1 MLEVENT
8 RKKSFSLSELANLP
22 PKDPSLAVQVKLIG
36 VLGSAAGEREIR
48 LEVPGP
54 QTVANF
60 VSQLLET
67 VGKRQFREFLVDS
80 GTGDPR
86 PNVIILLD
94 EQDCNLFGGL
104 KALVHPKTIVTIIP
118 VAHGG

>member
-1 MLEVENT
+1 M
-8 RKKSFSLSELANLP
+8 
-22 PKDPSLAVQVKLIG
+22 LIG
-36 VLGSAAGEREIR
+36 VLASAAGDRDIM
-48 LEVPGP
+48 LPVSGP
-54 QTVANF
+54 QTVSDF
-60 VSQLLET
+60 VSKLLET

-80 GTGDPR
+80 GTEDPR

-104 KALVHPKTIVTIIP
+104 KALIQPGTMVTIIP

>member
-1 MLEVENT
+1 MEVENT
-8 RKKSFSLSELANLP
+8 KKRFFSLSEPVSLP
-22 PKDPSLAVQVKLIG
+22 AMDPSFVVQVKLIG
-36 VLGSAAGEREIR
+36 VLASAAGEREIR

-54 QTVANF
+54 QTVADF
-60 VSQLLET
+60 VSRLLQT
-67 VGKRQFREFLVDS
+67 VGKRQFKEFLVDS

-104 KALVHPKTIVTIIP
+104 EAIVQPKTTVTIIP

>member
-1 MLEVENT
+1 LSSSETV
-8 RKKSFSLSELANLP
+8 SLPAEDS
-22 PKDPSLAVQVKLIG
+22 SLAVRVRLIG
-36 VLGSAAGEREIR
+36 VLASAAGEREIR
-48 LEVPGP
+48 LPVSGP
-54 QTVANF
+54 QSVAEF
-60 VSQLLET
+60 ISKLLEN

-104 KALVHPKTIVTIIP
+104 NAVIQPKTIVTIIP

>member
-1 MLEVENT
+1 M
-8 RKKSFSLSELANLP
+8 
-22 PKDPSLAVQVKLIG
+22 DPSLVVQVKLIG
-36 VLGSAAGEREIR
+36 VLASAAGEREIR

-54 QTVANF
+54 QTVADF
-60 VSQLLET
+60 VSRLLET
-67 VGKRQFREFLVDS
+67 VGKRQFREFLVDA
-80 GTGDPR
+80 GTEDPR

-104 KALVHPKTIVTIIP
+104 KALVQPKTTVTIIP

>member
-1 MLEVENT
+1 M
-8 RKKSFSLSELANLP
+8 RKRFLSLSETVSLSA
-22 PKDPSLAVQVKLIG
+22 DDSSLAVQVKLIG
-36 VLGSAAGEREIR
+36 VLASAAGEREIR
-48 LEVPGP
+48 LSVSGP
-54 QTVANF
+54 LTVSEF
-60 VSQLLET
+60 VSRLLET

-80 GTGDPR
+80 GTEDPR

-104 KALVHPKTIVTIIP
+104 NAVVQPKATVTIIP

>member
-1 MLEVENT
+1 M
-8 RKKSFSLSELANLP
+8 RKRFLSLSETVSLP
-22 PKDPSLAVQVKLIG
+22 PNDSSMGVNVRLIG
-36 VLGSAAGEREIR
+36 VLASAAGERDIR
-48 LEVPGP
+48 LSVSGP
-54 QTVANF
+54 QSVAEF
-60 VSQLLET
+60 VSRLLEV
-67 VGKRQFREFLVDS
+67 VGKRQFTEFLVDS

-104 KALVHPKTIVTIIP
+104 NAVIQPKSIVTIIP

>member
-1 MLEVENT
+1 MSETV
-8 RKKSFSLSELANLP
+8 SLQAHE
-22 PKDPSLAVQVKLIG
+22 PSLAVRVRLIG
-36 VLGSAAGEREIR
+36 VLASAAGEREIR
-48 LEVPGP
+48 LSVPGP
-54 QTVANF
+54 QSVTEF
-60 VSQLLET
+60 VSKLLET
-67 VGKRQFREFLVDS
+67 VGKRQFREFLVDA

-104 KALVHPKTIVTIIP
+104 DAIVQPKTIVTIIP

>member
-1 MLEVENT
+1 MLEAENT
-8 RKKSFSLSELANLP
+8 KKRSFFSSEPVSLL
-22 PKDPSLAVQVKLIG
+22 KDSPLFVQVRLIG
-36 VLGSAAGEREIR
+36 VLASAAGKREIN
-48 LEVPGP
+48 LEVPGSE
-54 QTVANF
+54 TVAGF
-60 VSQLLET
+60 VSRLLET
-67 VGKRQFREFLVDS
+67 VGNRQFRDFLVDS

-104 KALVHPKTIVTIIP
+104 KAFVQPKTTVTIIP